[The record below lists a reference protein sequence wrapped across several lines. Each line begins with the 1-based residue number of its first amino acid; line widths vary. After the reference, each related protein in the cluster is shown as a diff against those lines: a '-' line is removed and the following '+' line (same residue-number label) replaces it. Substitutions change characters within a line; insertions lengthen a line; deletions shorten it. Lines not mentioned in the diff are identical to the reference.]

1 MKLLRA
7 TLILCAFVFP
17 ASLRLEAQLKE
28 NLDLPFEALGA
39 KGDDTDPPESVR
51 FYGVTLE
58 GDAFF
63 YVIDRSQT
71 MQDRGELPRAKQ
83 EVLEN
88 LSEFGGSAELG
99 IIFFDAQVVTFPASG
114 RPAVAADPGM
124 KQSAKMFVVG
134 TPPGAGTCGLQALQ
148 AALRMANQARS
159 ARKVIV
165 YLSDGGGT
173 CMGAD
178 EAAYLKKTLATVT
191 AQNHQRA
198 RIHTIGVL
206 DLSSL
211 GEEFMKRLAAANGG
225 SYTRITR

>member
-7 TLILCAFVFP
+7 TPILCAFVFA

-28 NLDLPFEALGA
+28 NLDLPFDAVGE
-39 KGDDTDPPESVR
+39 KDDEISIEHVE

-58 GDAFF
+58 GDTFF
-63 YVIDRSQT
+63 YVIDRSTT

-88 LSEFGGSAELG
+88 LNAFDANVEFG
-99 IIFFDAQVVTFPASG
+99 IIFFDAQVVTFPTSG
-114 RPAVAADPGM
+114 RPATADPAM

-134 TPPGAGTCGLQALQ
+134 TPPGIGTCGLQALQ
-148 AALRMANQARS
+148 AALRMASQAKS

-178 EAAYLKKTLATVT
+178 EAAYLKKTLATVS

-206 DLSSL
+206 DLSPL
-211 GEEFMKRLAAANGG
+211 GEEFMKKLAAGNGG

>member
-7 TLILCAFVFP
+7 IAIPCALLVS

-28 NLDLPFEALGA
+28 NLDLPFDAAGV
-39 KGDDTDPPESVR
+39 KDDVTDISEEIR
-51 FYGVTLE
+51 FYGVPLE

-63 YVIDRSQT
+63 YVIDRSVT
-71 MQDRGELPRAKQ
+71 MQDRGELPRARQ
-83 EVLEN
+83 EVLKN
-88 LSEFGGSAELG
+88 LNEFSASAEFG
-99 IIFFDAQVVTFPASG
+99 IIFFDSQVVSFPSSG
-114 RPAVAADPGM
+114 RPARAELAM

-148 AALRMANQARS
+148 AALKMASQARS
-159 ARKVIV
+159 AKRVIV

-173 CMGAD
+173 CMGAN
-178 EAAYLKKTLATVT
+178 EAEYLKKTLAAVT
-191 AQNHQRA
+191 AQNYQRI

-206 DLSSL
+206 DLSAL

-225 SYTRITR
+225 TYTRIVR

>member
-7 TLILCAFVFP
+7 TTVLCAFVFP
-17 ASLRLEAQLKE
+17 ASLPLEAQLKE
-28 NLDLPFEALGA
+28 NLDLPFDAVG
-39 KGDDTDPPESVR
+39 GDDDDTDIPEEVR
-51 FYGVTLE
+51 FYDVALE

-83 EVLEN
+83 EVIEN
-88 LSEFGGSAELG
+88 LNAFSSSAEFG
-99 IIFFDAQVVTFPASG
+99 IIFFDSQVIAFPPSG
-114 RPAVAADPGM
+114 RPAKAESAT

-134 TPPGAGTCGLQALQ
+134 TPPGVGTCGLQALQ
-148 AALRMANQARS
+148 AALRMASQAASR
-159 ARKVIV
+159 RKVIV

-178 EAAYLKKTLATVT
+178 EAEYLKKTLAAVT
-191 AQNHQRA
+191 AQNYERI

-206 DLSSL
+206 DLTPL
-211 GEEFMKRLAAANGG
+211 GEAFMKRLAAANGG
-225 SYTRITR
+225 TYTRITR